1 MKAKKTTKRIL
12 KKTAPVPSKCNFF
25 VADDI
30 RLEQGGKPSLLGFY
44 PDGKLELQLP
54 KGMAAPT
61 TEQPIGLATL
71 AILANFV
78 GASGEYKLDLELFGA
93 NNQSLM
99 KGKEA
104 KLVGEA
110 KNINFVARFA
120 PFAING
126 FGTYTLVLKVDKTE
140 FKFSFDVTRSE
151 SNAPESGF
159 LSLEHAVQAPPNK
172 KKAR

>member
-1 MKAKKTTKRIL
+1 MKAKKTTKRTL

-30 RLEQGGKPSLLGFY
+30 RLEQGGKPTLLGFY

-61 TEQPIGLATL
+61 TERPIGLATL

-78 GASGEYKLDLELFGA
+78 GASGEYTLDLELFGA

-104 KLVGEA
+104 KLVGDA
-110 KNINFVARFA
+110 RNINFVARFA

-126 FGTYTLVLKVDKTE
+126 FGTYRLVLRVDKTE
-140 FKFSFDVTRSE
+140 FKFSFDVTQSE
-151 SNAPESGF
+151 SNAPELGF
-159 LSLEHAVQAPPNK
+159 LSLEHAVQAPPK
-172 KKAR
+172 KKRAR